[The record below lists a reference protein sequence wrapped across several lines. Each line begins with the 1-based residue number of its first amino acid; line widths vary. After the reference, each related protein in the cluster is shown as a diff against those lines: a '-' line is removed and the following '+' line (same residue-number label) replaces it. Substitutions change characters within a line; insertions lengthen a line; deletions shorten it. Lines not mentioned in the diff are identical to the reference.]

1 MKKDNKMK
9 RTFPDSISELIEET
23 ISAMQVSKMELEET
37 INDIEE
43 SIEESE
49 QSIDENNEALID
61 YKERLGALEY
71 LIEEYNDE
79 AEDLGI

>member
-23 ISAMQVSKMELEET
+23 ISAMQVSKMEL
-37 INDIEE
+37 EE